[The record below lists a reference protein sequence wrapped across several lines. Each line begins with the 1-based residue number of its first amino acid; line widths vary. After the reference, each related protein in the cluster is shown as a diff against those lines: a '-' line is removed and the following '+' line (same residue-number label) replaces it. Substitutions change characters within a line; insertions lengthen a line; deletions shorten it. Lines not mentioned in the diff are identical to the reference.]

1 MRPARAT
8 PNPQAKKA
16 TNITLPMD
24 VYQAAKSLGLN
35 ISQLCEQRLREEIQ
49 LRQEQQWNQDHAAFL
64 AAYNQRVEE
73 EGLALEEWRSF

>member
-35 ISQLCEQRLREEIQ
+35 ISQLCE
-49 LRQEQQWNQDHAAFL
+49 HACAKRSNCARSSNGTKTTPL
-64 AAYNQRVEE
+64 SSRHITSGWRRRV
-73 EGLALEEWRSF
+73 